1 MKTTV
6 ETFREIIRAAIDE
19 ELDPVNELMD
29 YLAEKDSRPRRL
41 EVQRI
46 VDWLKAKD
54 GMKIKTALQI
64 KAEVRNLE
72 TRFTTAKTMAPEEY
86 DATMLAIRGAAAQAV
101 AHVTLRHNAPA
112 PSLEDEKETSV
123 RDK

>member
-41 EVQRI
+41 EV
-46 VDWLKAKD
+46 
-54 GMKIKTALQI
+54 
-64 KAEVRNLE
+64 
-72 TRFTTAKTMAPEEY
+72 
-86 DATMLAIRGAAAQAV
+86 
-101 AHVTLRHNAPA
+101 
-112 PSLEDEKETSV
+112 
-123 RDK
+123 